1 MMTAHEQRQFA
12 ISVAWTWPVVIVLLI
27 FAMVPI
33 WAPIIPPLAGLI
45 APVTGKVT
53 FIEQTPVEGGLT
65 TRMSY
70 YKNLDCELLSGGVSV
85 DRDGVPVLF
94 EPVNGSLK
102 TLVTKG
108 TGPQI
113 SQLWFLGDSSTEGLR
128 LRWIHR
134 CNPYFLTVTVA
145 YP

>member
-1 MMTAHEQRQFA
+1 MNDHERRQFA
-12 ISVAWTWPVVIVLLI
+12 ISVAWTWPVVIILLV

-53 FIEQTPVEGGLT
+53 FIEQTPVEGGMH

-70 YKNLDCELLSGGVSV
+70 YKNFDCTIEGVSL
-85 DRDGVPVLF
+85 DRNGVPIIF
-94 EPVNGSLK
+94 EPVVGSLK
-102 TLVTKG
+102 TLTTKG

-113 SQLWFLGDSSTEGLR
+113 SQLWFIGDDKIEGLR

-134 CNPYFLTVTVA
+134 CNPYFLTVTIA
-145 YP
+145 FP